1 MNVILPAQYNF
12 IPRYFRLALA
22 NVLSS
27 IMVPLANIASVMFLG
42 HLEEIRHFAGVNI
55 AGNLL
60 NFLYLAL
67 FFLRMGTTGVTAQ
80 AVGRDDREGMLLIG
94 LRNGLIALV
103 LGVALILLQYPLGE
117 LGFALLNVP
126 PEIKY
131 SGLAYFNTQIW
142 GAPAIL
148 LNFVLIGWF
157 LGREKTALV
166 VVLSVLGNGC
176 KIALDYLLIIH
187 LGFAS
192 VGAGVS
198 YATSQYL
205 ALLVGLIFFFK
216 EFQWLEIR
224 SLFGKIWDISAMKSN
239 LTLNTNILLSNLILL
254 VVSLTFSYQGVQMG
268 TLIYSQNSLLWLIFS
283 LNTYFVEGLGFGT
296 ETLVGNFKGK
306 GDTQQLAPIAVVSLS
321 TALVVGVFFG
331 GVCVLFPNTVFGLF
345 TNHTEV
351 TSNINTFLPWLQL
364 TLVFCAI
371 GFTLEGY
378 FLGLA
383 QGHILRNVSL
393 VAFTI
398 GFIPTNFAII
408 KFPSNHLLWFSLS
421 LFYAIRMLMYLINLF
436 STFGSDV
443 DDGCDA
449 LPALEANRAL
459 GSDPSFVTTKR
470 VK

>member
-1 MNVILPAQYNF
+1 MNLVLPAQYDF
-12 IPRYFRLALA
+12 IPRYFRLAVA

-80 AVGRDDREGMLLIG
+80 AVGRDDREGMLLVG

-117 LGFALLNVP
+117 LGFALINVP
-126 PEIKY
+126 PEIKS

-157 LGREKTALV
+157 LGREKNGLV
-166 VVLSVLGNGC
+166 VFLSVLGNGG
-176 KIALDYLLIIH
+176 KIALDYLLIVH
-187 LGFAS
+187 LGWAS

-205 ALLVGLIFFFK
+205 ALLVGVIFFFK
-216 EFQWLEIR
+216 EFQWIEIR
-224 SLFGKIWDISAMKSN
+224 SLFGKIWDISAIKSN

-268 TLIYSQNSLLWLIFS
+268 TLIYSQNALLWLIFN

-306 GDTQQLAPIAVVSLS
+306 GDSQQLPPIAFVSLS

-331 GVCVLFPNTVFGLF
+331 GVCVLFPDSVFRLF

-351 TSNINTFLPWLQL
+351 TSNINISLPWLQAI
-364 TLVFCAI
+364 LVFCSI

-383 QGHILRNVSL
+383 QGHILRNVSI
-393 VAFTI
+393 VAFVVA
-398 GFIPTNFAII
+398 FIPTNIAFF
-408 KFPSNHLLWFSLS
+408 KFPSNNLLWFSVS
-421 LFYAIRMLMYLINLF
+421 LFYAIRMVMYMINLF
-436 STFGSDV
+436 STFDSNVV
-443 DDGCDA
+443 DSGDSI
-449 LPALEANRAL
+449 PALEENRAL
-459 GSDPSFVTTKR
+459 GGDL
-470 VK
+470 

>member
-1 MNVILPAQYNF
+1 MNLILPAQYNF

-42 HLEEIRHFAGVNI
+42 HLEEIRHFAGVNL

-60 NFLYLAL
+60 NFVYLVL

-80 AVGRDDREGMLLIG
+80 AVGRNDREGMLLVG
-94 LRNGLIALV
+94 LRNGVIALV
-103 LGVALILLQYPLGE
+103 LGVVLILLQYPLGE

-126 PEIKY
+126 PEIKS
-131 SGLAYFNTQIW
+131 SGLAYLYTQIW

-157 LGREKTALV
+157 LGREKNGLV
-166 VVLSVLGNGC
+166 VFLSILGNGG
-176 KIALDYLLIIH
+176 KIALDYLLIIY
-187 LGFAS
+187 LGWES

-224 SLFGKIWDISAMKSN
+224 TLFGKIWDISAMKSN
-239 LTLNTNILLSNLILL
+239 LTLNTNILLSNLIILI
-254 VVSLTFSYQGVQMG
+254 VSLTFSYQGVQMG
-268 TLIYSQNSLLWLIFS
+268 TVIYSQNALLWQIFS
-283 LNTYFVEGLGFGT
+283 LNIYFVEGLGFGT

-306 GDTQQLAPIAVVSLS
+306 GDSQQLAPIAFVSLS
-321 TALVVGVFFG
+321 TALMVGLFFG
-331 GVCVLFPNTVFGLF
+331 GVCVLFPDFVFSLF

-351 TSNINTFLPWLQL
+351 TSNIKVFLPWLQL
-364 TLVFCAI
+364 SLLLCAI

-383 QGHILRNVSL
+383 QGDILRNVSL
-393 VAFTI
+393 VAFVV
-398 GFIPTNFAII
+398 GFVPTSFAFIR
-408 KFPSNHLLWFSLS
+408 FPSNHLLWFSLS
-421 LFYAIRMLMYLINLF
+421 LFYAIRMVMYIINLF
-436 STFGSDV
+436 RTFGSDV
-443 DDGCDA
+443 NDGVGT
-449 LPALEANRAL
+449 LPTLEENRDL
-459 GSDPSFVTTKR
+459 EVDLSKNL
-470 VK
+470 